1 MSTDELEVTETESR
15 TPRWV
20 GLVTALLAIIS
31 LAGLAVAWTATNRA
45 STLDQNLSTM
55 KQNQDVLGARLNQSE
70 ETTAQ
75 VRGELNVMADKMQLT
90 QTELTRARQEATII
104 KKDDAKHLAEVES
117 SMESKLATKASSD
130 DVNKLGTDVTGVK
143 TDVSGVKSDLDTTKN
158 SLEMAKGEFGT
169 LIARNHDEV
178 EQLRRMGER
187 DYFEFTLAKKGEK
200 EKVGKMAVELRG
212 TSTKKNQ
219 YSLALYVDDMRLE
232 KKNRAV
238 NEPIYF
244 YTREYKA
251 PLELVVNQVNKD
263 KVVGY
268 VSVPKNAIATP
279 ATAMSGGF

>member
-1 MSTDELEVTETESR
+1 MSTDELEVIETRDR

-20 GLVTALLAIIS
+20 GLATAFLAIVS

-45 STLDQNLSTM
+45 STLNQNLSTM
-55 KQNQDVLGARLNQSE
+55 KQNQDVVAARLNQAE
-70 ETTAQ
+70 ETNAQ

-90 QTELTRARQEATII
+90 ETELTRARQQASLI
-104 KKDDAKHLAEVES
+104 KKDDAKKLADVES

-130 DVNKLGTDVTGVK
+130 DVTKLGTDVNGVK
-143 TDVSGVKSDLDTTKN
+143 TDVSGVKTDLDTTKN

-178 EQLRRMGER
+178 EQLRRLGER
-187 DYFEFTLAKKGEK
+187 DYYEFTLAKKGQK
-200 EKVGKMAVELRG
+200 EKVGTMMVELRG
-212 TSTKKNQ
+212 ANTKRNQ
-219 YSLALYVDDMRLE
+219 FTLALYVDDMRLE
-232 KKNRAV
+232 KKNRAI

-251 PLELVVNQVNKD
+251 PLELVVNQVNKN

-268 VSVPKNAIATP
+268 VSVPKNAPATP
-279 ATAMSGGF
+279 ATAQSSGQ